1 MFCPNCGQPIA
12 DTSRFCTYCGFP
24 IPGAQQAVQSADEQP
39 APSVQ
44 PIVPGQ
50 PVQEEQ
56 PLQVAPP
63 EQTAAYPQPVQEQIP
78 YQQTVQPQ
86 IPQYQQ
92 TVQPQA
98 PQYQQPLTYQQ
109 AAAAS
114 QPQPAYQQVPGA
126 PQMPGY
132 AQAAAPAEADTVPV
146 TRQTWFKV
154 IVGLVI
160 ALVVFGIGSAI
171 YNNWIVGTINGNR
184 GVEVLDAEGNPTAYA
199 IMNLSGAELTSA
211 LKDMGWTFEEKA
223 LLWESEDGNDAYYV
237 FGEDDYEYTEEDIA
251 GMKAGG
257 GSDPCIMTVMLD
269 DYDYDSVE
277 DVNAKICKGTTLD
290 QEIDDDDE
298 AIYKIM
304 ESESGKRFFVVISHS
319 GYNGLYRVDIANE
332 AAIESGYA
340 EDFLYVDGTTLE
352 DVWED
357 VADRDIAKG

>member
-24 IPGAQQAVQSADEQP
+24 IPGAQPAAQGAEEQP
-39 APSVQ
+39 AASRQPVVAEQ
-44 PIVPGQ
+44 PIQEEQ
-50 PVQEEQ
+50 PVQEAQ
-56 PLQVAPP
+56 P

-78 YQQTVQPQ
+78 YQQSF
-86 IPQYQQ
+86 
-92 TVQPQA
+92 QPQA

-114 QPQPAYQQVPGA
+114 QPQPAYQQVAGA
-126 PQMPGY
+126 PQMPAY
-132 AQAAAPAEADTVPV
+132 AQAASPAEAEKVPV

-171 YNNWIVGTINGNR
+171 YNNWIVGTINGNK
-184 GVEVLDAEGNPTAYA
+184 GAEVLDSEGNPTAYA
-199 IMNLSGAELTSA
+199 IMNLSGAELTAA
-211 LKDMGWTFEEKA
+211 LKNMDWTFDDDA

-237 FGEDDYEYTEEDIA
+237 FGEGDYEFDEEDIA
-251 GMKAGG
+251 GMQAGG
-257 GSDPCIMTVMLD
+257 GNKTSIMTLLLD

-277 DVNAKICKGTTLD
+277 DVNAKICKGATLD

-298 AIYKIM
+298 VIYKVM
-304 ESESGKRFFVVISHS
+304 ESESGKRFFVMISHS

-340 EDFLYVDGTTLE
+340 EDFLYVDGTTFE

-357 VADRDIAKG
+357 VADRELKN